1 MDFKKYEGHKMTAQ
15 EFSKN
20 LTKHRRATKFG
31 QKLSENNTAIL
42 DGRHVKAKE
51 EDFLSTNRQI
61 TAKLFKDKEHMT
73 LDEYFALRD
82 ELQKALWHYE
92 FCQYETFEEDG
103 KLYMTTQ
110 EFLKSLFIYLPYG
123 QYKQYL
129 DRMENDLKHLKES
142 KVSIDEYISFAFFLQ
157 EVDEIMD
164 IIDEFRFIDKEKFT
178 DMVREYEKSRLSKHH
193 F

>member
-1 MDFKKYEGHKMTAQ
+1 M
-15 EFSKN
+15 
-20 LTKHRRATKFG
+20 TKHRRATKFG

-61 TAKLFKDKEHMT
+61 TAKLFEGKEHMT

-92 FCQYETFEEDG
+92 FCQYETFEENG
-103 KLYMTTQ
+103 QLYMTTS
-110 EFLKSLFIYLPYG
+110 EFLKSLFIYLPYS
-123 QYKQYL
+123 QYKQYC
-129 DRMENDLKHLKES
+129 DRMDNELKHLKET

-157 EVDEIMD
+157 EVDEIME

-178 DMVREYEKSRLSKHH
+178 EMVREYERSKLEKHH
-193 F
+193 FQKIPKIC